1 MGVII
6 LSVLDELV
14 EKNIYPI
21 VFIGSGIS
29 KRYLKEFPNWNGLIK
44 RLWVKAFLIEDDNE
58 YYRFMNN
65 IRGKIVEDNPM
76 LNEKEIDYKLNIITS
91 SEIERAFNQGFIDG
105 KINVN
110 NYGAKEYYEQRI
122 SPFKKE
128 IANIFEE
135 YELIPEME
143 NEFQSFKKF
152 LSKTKIILTTNY
164 DSLIEDSIKSYSPD
178 SKLDVFVGQKGFLKD
193 TTGWSELY
201 KVHGSVTEPQSIVI
215 SEEDYNL
222 FDKNSV
228 LISAKI
234 IASLIDAPI
243 IFLGYSLTDVNIR
256 KIITDFAGSIDKED
270 MISGSERII
279 LVEHRKDEYE
289 IVETRAMDQNL
300 GIDMTVLSTDN
311 YGMLF
316 EKLSMID
323 EGLSSSFINRYQS
336 LLRKLIVERGKEG
349 VLQTLLISPV
359 EMEELE
365 NNHELRKN
373 AAVVLADSSIV
384 FAYPDVIS
392 YFIDYFSEEPSI
404 NSEVALRYIASQTG
418 PTRLPFYLYVNDIN
432 LDETGLP
439 PHIKD
444 KITARIAKYNELEKV
459 TRSIHR
465 YNKITHTTLAD
476 IRKAGYVPN
485 KEIDV
490 VAYNIETLV
499 KEQVKEY
506 IIDKLTTIK
515 EHNEY
520 VINTELRRLALCFDL
535 LYIKK

>member
-1 MGVII
+1 MT
-6 LSVLDELV
+6 VLDELV

-44 RLWVKAFLIEDDNE
+44 QLWTKAYSVEDDNE
-58 YYRFMNN
+58 YYKFMNN
-65 IRGKIVEDNPM
+65 IRGKIIEDEPT
-76 LNEKEIDYKLNIITS
+76 LNDKEIDYRLNIIAS
-91 SEIERAFNQGFIDG
+91 SEIEKNFNQSFIDG
-105 KINVN
+105 KISVK
-110 NYGAKEYYEQRI
+110 NYGAKEYYEERI
-122 SPFKKE
+122 SPFKME
-128 IANIFEE
+128 IASIFDE
-135 YELIPEME
+135 YEIIPEME
-143 NEFQSFKKF
+143 KELNSFKKF

-164 DSLIEDSIKSYSPD
+164 DSLIEDSIKNYSPD
-178 SKLDVFVGQKGFLKD
+178 SKLDIFIGQKGFLKD

-222 FDKNSV
+222 FDRNSV

-243 IFLGYSLTDVNIR
+243 IFLGYSLTDINIR
-256 KIITDFAGSIDKED
+256 KIITDFAGSINKED
-270 MISGSERII
+270 MVSGSERII
-279 LVEHRKDEYE
+279 LVERKADENN
-289 IVETRAMDQNL
+289 IIETRTMDQDL

-311 YGMLF
+311 YEELF

-336 LLRKLIVERGKEG
+336 LLKKLIVERGKEG

-359 EMEELE
+359 EMKELE
-365 NNHELRKN
+365 SNHTLRKN

-384 FAYPDVIS
+384 FAYPDVVS
-392 YFIDYFSEEPSI
+392 YFIDYFSKEPNI

-418 PTRLPFYLYVNDIN
+418 PTRLPFYMYVNDIN

-465 YNKITHTTLAD
+465 YNRIPHTTLAG
-476 IRKAGYVPN
+476 IRRERYVPN
-485 KEIDV
+485 KETDV
-490 VAYNIETLV
+490 VAYNIEKLD
-499 KEQVKEY
+499 KDQVKEY

-515 EHNEY
+515 EQNEY

-535 LYIKK
+535 MYVKK

>member
-1 MGVII
+1 M
-6 LSVLDELV
+6 LDELV
-14 EKNIYPI
+14 EKNVYPI

-29 KRYLKEFPNWNGLIK
+29 KRYLKQFPNWNDLIK
-44 RLWVKAFLIEDDNE
+44 RLWSKAYLLEDDNE

-65 IRGKIVEDNPM
+65 LRSKIIENDSS
-76 LNEKEIDYKLNIITS
+76 LNDKEVDYKLNIIAS
-91 SEIERAFNQGFIDG
+91 SEIEKKFNQVFIEG
-105 KINVN
+105 KITVKD
-110 NYGAKEYYEQRI
+110 YGAREYYEQRI

-128 IANIFEE
+128 IASIFEE
-135 YELIPEME
+135 YEILPDME
-143 NEFQSFKKF
+143 DEVRSLQKF

-201 KVHGSVTEPQSIVI
+201 KVHGSVTEPHSIII
-215 SEEDYNL
+215 SEEDYKL

-243 IFLGYSLTDVNIR
+243 IFLGYSLTDINIR
-256 KIITDFAGSIDKED
+256 KIISDFAGSINKED

-279 LVEHRKDEYE
+279 LVERSEGENE
-289 IVETRAMDQNL
+289 IIETRTMDQDL
-300 GIDMTVLSTDN
+300 GIDMTVLTTDN
-311 YGMLF
+311 FESLF

-336 LLRKLIVERGKEG
+336 LLRQLIVERGRDG

-359 EMEELE
+359 EMKELE
-365 NNHELRKN
+365 SNQQLRRN

-384 FAYPDVIS
+384 FAYPDVVS
-392 YFIDYFSEEPSI
+392 YFIDYFSEDPSI
-404 NSEVALRYIASQTG
+404 NSEVALRYIASQTST
-418 PTRLPFYLYVNDIN
+418 TRLPFYLYVNNIN

-444 KITARIAKYNELEKV
+444 KITARTAKYSELEKV

-465 YNKITHTTLAD
+465 YNRIAHDTLED
-476 IRKAGYVPN
+476 ILKAEYVPK

-490 VAYNIETLV
+490 VAYNIEKLDR
-499 KEQVKEY
+499 EQVKDY
-506 IIDKLTTIK
+506 IIEKLTKIK
-515 EHNEY
+515 EKNEY
-520 VINTELRRLALCFDL
+520 VINTEIRRLALCFDL
-535 LYIKK
+535 LYIKV